1 LSRELKISFY
11 SATFI
16 YNSFVLIN
24 ILFKRKGQIENDE
37 MWKEV
42 VVAKFKALS
51 RHLAGGTEENNN
63 KPQDS
68 QCVS

>member
-1 LSRELKISFY
+1 
-11 SATFI
+11 
-16 YNSFVLIN
+16 
-24 ILFKRKGQIENDE
+24 

-51 RHLAGGTEENNN
+51 KHLPRGTEENYN

-68 QCVS
+68 QCVGCDSNQAPHKYKDKSSPFQPLNLKIQYH